1 MTGHDEV
8 GRTLRS
14 LLLEETNAMP
24 VDTHETAQGLR
35 RRLAHTRKRRRIT
48 LAVAASVAAAVAVT
62 VATAA
67 GGGWLGADKEGDPA
81 QNPTQNPAQIQAE
94 TVTRDFLD
102 AYGRFDAD
110 TAITYLTDDAL
121 VQAFDTPEGFRLE
134 LAYHRAHGYKQAIK
148 DCSKDGDSASRVSVT
163 CTFDLHGVRS
173 DEIGLGP
180 YQGSYWYFTVR
191 DGKIVSVEL
200 DISGGP
206 SGFGDQVWGPFADWV
221 TDEHPDDV
229 LAMYTDEN
237 QTTHRASEDSV
248 RLWEQR
254 TAEYAT
260 VVKQDPAAHLD
271 QPKVAAYVA
280 ELDSICAAAQAKVR
294 HEIQG
299 IPQPNQP
306 AVIEA
311 RDRIMR
317 ETISELPRSSVPE
330 AVRWPYLGRV
340 FPLMEKFY
348 EYEKFN
354 GDAEPPHDKQPPE
367 WLARQIQQT
376 PGLDKCSFPV

>member
-1 MTGHDEV
+1 MTGQDEV

-24 VDTHETAQGLR
+24 VDTREAAEGLR
-35 RRLAHTRKRRRIT
+35 RRLAQTRKRRRVT
-48 LAVAASVAAAVAVT
+48 LAVAASVAAAVVVT
-62 VATAA
+62 VAATA
-67 GGGWLGADKEGDPA
+67 GRGWLGADKEGDPA
-81 QNPTQNPAQIQAE
+81 QNPTQNPAQVQAE
-94 TVTRDFLD
+94 TVARDFLD

-110 TAITYLTDDAL
+110 TALTYLTDEAL
-121 VQAFDTPEGFRLE
+121 VQAFETPEQLRLE
-134 LAYHRAHGYKQAIK
+134 FAWQRAHGYKQTIR
-148 DCSKDGDSASRVSVT
+148 DCSKEGDSASRVSVI
-163 CTFDLHGVRS
+163 CTFDLHSVRS

-180 YQGSYWYFTVR
+180 YEGNYWYLTVR
-191 DGKIVSVEL
+191 DGKIDSVEL
-200 DISGGP
+200 DTLFGP
-206 SGFGDQVWGPFADWV
+206 SGFGDQVWRSFAAWV

-229 LAMYTDEN
+229 LAMYTDES

-280 ELDSICAAAQAKVR
+280 QIDSICAAARARVR
-294 HEIQG
+294 DEIQA
-299 IPQPNQP
+299 IPQPHEP

-311 RDRIMR
+311 RDRIER
-317 ETISELPRSSVPE
+317 ETISKLPRSSVPD
-330 AVRWPYLGRV
+330 AVRWPYVGRV

-376 PGLDKCSFPV
+376 PGLDKCIFPV

>member
-1 MTGHDEV
+1 MTGQDEV

-24 VDTHETAQGLR
+24 VDTHQAAQGLQS
-35 RRLAHTRKRRRIT
+35 RLSYTRKRRRFT
-48 LAVAASVAAAVAVT
+48 LAVAASVAAAVVVT
-62 VATAA
+62 VAAAA
-67 GGGWLGADKEGDPA
+67 GGGWLGVDKDADPA
-81 QNPTQNPAQIQAE
+81 QNPTQNPAQVQAE
-94 TVTRDFLD
+94 TVARDFLD

-110 TAITYLTDDAL
+110 TALTYLTDDA
-121 VQAFDTPEGFRLE
+121 VVEAFDTPELLRLE
-134 LAYHRAHGYKQAIK
+134 FAWRRAQGSKQTIR
-148 DCSKDGDSASRVSVT
+148 DCSKEGDSAWLVSVT
-163 CTFDLHGVRS
+163 CTFDLHSVRS

-180 YQGSYWYFTVR
+180 YEGNFWYLTVR
-191 DGKIVSVEL
+191 DGKIVSAEV
-200 DISGGP
+200 DTSFGP
-206 SGFGDQVWGPFADWV
+206 SGFGDQVWRPFAAWV
-221 TDEHPDDV
+221 TDQHPDDV
-229 LAMYTDEN
+229 LAMYTDES
-237 QTTHRASEDSV
+237 QTTHRDSEDSV

-294 HEIQG
+294 HEIQAS
-299 IPQPNQP
+299 PQRNQP

-376 PGLDKCSFPV
+376 PGLDKCIFPV

>member
-1 MTGHDEV
+1 
-8 GRTLRS
+8 
-14 LLLEETNAMP
+14 MP
-24 VDTHETAQGLR
+24 VDTNQAAEGLR
-35 RRLAHTRKRRRIT
+35 RRLAHTRKRRRVT
-48 LAVAASVAAAVAVT
+48 LAVAASVVAAALAAT
-62 VATAA
+62 VA
-67 GGGWLGADKEGDPA
+67 GGWLGAERATDPA
-81 QNPTQNPAQIQAE
+81 QNPTQNPAQVQAE
-94 TVTRDFLD
+94 TVARDFLD

-121 VQAFDTPEGFRLE
+121 VQAFDTPEQLRLE
-134 LAYHRAHGYKQAIK
+134 FAWQRAHGYKQTIK
-148 DCSKDGDSASRVSVT
+148 DCEQQSTSESGVSLS
-163 CTFDLHGVRS
+163 CTFDLHSVRS

-180 YQGSYWYFTVR
+180 YGGDAYSRNYWFLTVR

-200 DISGGP
+200 DTSFDA
-206 SGFGDQVWGPFADWV
+206 SGFGDQMWRSFAAWV
-221 TDEHPDDV
+221 TNEHPDDV
-229 LAMYTDEN
+229 LAMYTDES

-280 ELDSICAAAQAKVR
+280 QLESTCAAAQARVME
-294 HEIQG
+294 EIQA
-299 IPQPNQP
+299 IPQPNEP

-317 ETISELPRSSVPE
+317 ETISELPRSSVPD
-330 AVRWPYLGRV
+330 AVRWPYVGRA

-348 EYEKFN
+348 DYEKFN
-354 GDAEPPHDKQPPE
+354 GDAQPPHDKQPPE
-367 WLARQIQQT
+367 SLARQIQQT
-376 PGLDKCSFPV
+376 PGLDKCIFPV

>member
-1 MTGHDEV
+1 
-8 GRTLRS
+8 
-14 LLLEETNAMP
+14 MP
-24 VDTHETAQGLR
+24 RDTHQAAQGLR
-35 RRLAHTRKRRRIT
+35 SRLAYTGKRRRIT
-48 LAVAASVAAAVAVT
+48 LAVAASVAAAVVVT
-62 VATAA
+62 VAAAA
-67 GGGWLGADKEGDPA
+67 GGGWLGVDKDVEL
-81 QNPTQNPAQIQAE
+81 TQNPAQVQAE
-94 TVTRDFLD
+94 TVARDFLD
-102 AYGRFDAD
+102 AYGRFDTD
-110 TAITYLTDDAL
+110 TALTYLTDDAL

-134 LAYHRAHGYKQAIK
+134 LAYHRAHGYKQTIG
-148 DCSKDGDSASRVSVT
+148 DCSKDGDSAWRVSVT
-163 CTFDLHGVRS
+163 CTLDLHGVRS

-206 SGFGDQVWGPFADWV
+206 SGFGDQVWGPFAAWV

-229 LAMYTDEN
+229 LAMYTDES
-237 QTTHRASEDSV
+237 QTTHRVSEDSV
-248 RLWEQR
+248 RLWALR

-294 HEIQG
+294 HEIQA
-299 IPQPNQP
+299 IPQPNQL

-317 ETISELPRSSVPE
+317 ETVSELPRSSVPE

-340 FPLMEKFY
+340 FPLMERFY

-376 PGLDKCSFPV
+376 PGLDKCIFPV